1 MYENEAPPF
10 QIPSPVSVKRHLK
23 EYDFILSRDPF
34 SSSSLAPLIENQ
46 GQPSAQQQ
54 GLHFMEQRG
63 TGSSVQGEENSSY
76 SETILWFSAM
86 LNSMDMFLSKLVH
99 DCSFII

>member
-1 MYENEAPPF
+1 MATYENEAPPF
-10 QIPSPVSVKRHLK
+10 QIPSPVSVERHPK

-34 SSSSLAPLIENQ
+34 SSSSLAHLIEKQ

-63 TGSSVQGEENSSY
+63 TGSSVQGEVNSSY
-76 SETILWFSAM
+76 FETILWTCFF
-86 LNSMDMFLSKLVH
+86 LN
-99 DCSFII
+99 